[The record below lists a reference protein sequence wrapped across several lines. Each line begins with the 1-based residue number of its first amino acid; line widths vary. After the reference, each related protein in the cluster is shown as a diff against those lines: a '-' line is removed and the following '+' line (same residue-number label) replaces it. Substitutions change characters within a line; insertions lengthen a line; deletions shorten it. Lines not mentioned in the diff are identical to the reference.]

1 MGASVLAA
9 RNWCVENFY
18 VLYITETCKNLASCS
33 SQGAT
38 KILIQIAKIIVKCTM
53 AIATDYYKAKALL
66 PGEAKKRQKAVS
78 VNLH

>member
-1 MGASVLAA
+1 
-9 RNWCVENFY
+9 
-18 VLYITETCKNLASCS
+18 
-33 SQGAT
+33 
-38 KILIQIAKIIVKCTM
+38 M